1 MACNTLLRNF
11 RWRRREE
18 NENVCATSLESYHH
32 IREYTALTGLSGEVS
47 KSDDDE
53 AGDKLRA
60 GDWEENDQ
68 VLLSEMQHNMTY

>member
-18 NENVCATSLESYHH
+18 NENVCATSLESYH

-68 VLLSEMQHNMTY
+68 VLLSEMQYYMTY